1 MNLTLLFCLK
11 IGLHTIDPIN
21 KNQRPDLHF
30 ESHKNVFLSFKYLN
44 ISISKEITKKD
55 PFLEKRLFFLT
66 FFYLCS
72 DTISLSFFALPLSFM
87 ISFATTVTG
96 FGFFSLWLIA
106 SWQTDTGSVLFANL
120 LVVKNQITESSPK
133 KTWEGI
139 SGGIFLRFF
148 FFFYRKMKY

>member
-1 MNLTLLFCLK
+1 
-11 IGLHTIDPIN
+11 
-21 KNQRPDLHF
+21 
-30 ESHKNVFLSFKYLN
+30 
-44 ISISKEITKKD
+44 
-55 PFLEKRLFFLT
+55 
-66 FFYLCS
+66 
-72 DTISLSFFALPLSFM
+72 M

-120 LVVKNQITESSPK
+120 LVLKNQINETSPK

-148 FFFYRKMKY
+148 FYFDNFY